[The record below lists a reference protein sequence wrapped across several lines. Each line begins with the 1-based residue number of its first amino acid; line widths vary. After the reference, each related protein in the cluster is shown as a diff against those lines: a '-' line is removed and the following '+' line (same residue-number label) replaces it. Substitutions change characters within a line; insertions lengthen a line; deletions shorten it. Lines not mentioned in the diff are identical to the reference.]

1 MVPAVPRRRLPWLR
15 LVACLTA
22 AVALRAQDP
31 GAKSLPALQEAAAK
45 RTAEWITLTTG
56 LEPRLVRLLPCDPRV
71 RSSIEEVAKAA
82 DSRTLALTSYW
93 NMASI
98 QSKAQLDAVRALL
111 AREEERGGDWSK
123 EKAEAALELAAT
135 SAQADALKA
144 SMKQMPA
151 LANPQKDLEA
161 LAATDRLLADQAQDR
176 ATGGSLLLTALR
188 DLLKASQAR
197 QSSIDEHL
205 KSVTAEGQRWSAYL
219 CRPPGSC
226 TNRMLPRQPLRRH
239 HAPGSPAHSAALPAR
254 PLPQGANHDDA
265 PPRSSAVHMRR
276 YGARGSPRKLA

>member
-45 RTAEWITLTTG
+45 RTAEWIALTTG
-56 LEPRLVRLLPCDPRV
+56 LEPRLVRLLPCDARV

-82 DSRTLALTSYW
+82 DSHTLALTSYW

-111 AREEERGGDWSK
+111 AREEGRGEDWPK

-135 SAQADALKA
+135 SAQADTLKA
-144 SMKQMPA
+144 SIKQMPA

-176 ATGGSLLLTALR
+176 ATGGSLLLTAVR
-188 DLLKASQAR
+188 DLLKASEAR

-205 KSVTAEGQRWSAYL
+205 KSVTAEGQRWSAYYAA
-219 CRPPGSC
+219 
-226 TNRMLPRQPLRRH
+226 RQARAQIECFLVNP
-239 HAPGSPAHSAALPAR
+239 SAATTPPAARPTPPPAPAR
-254 PLPQGANHDDA
+254 PLP
-265 PPRSSAVHMRR
+265 P
-276 YGARGSPRKLA
+276 GSKP